1 VASIEDAVL
10 SIWYS
15 FVSFIPGLITALI
28 WIVIGVVLAIV
39 IGKLLRSITE
49 KFVETPLM
57 GTNVGKSI
65 LSLGFRISPVVEFLI
80 EALIIAV
87 AITIA
92 FAYIPIPGE
101 IGSMIY
107 SSIIYLPR
115 IVIGL
120 MILVLGLLFI
130 VVLAKYIASGMRDT
144 LSEPYKG
151 LAVLVEDIV
160 FVGLLAVM
168 ISVAMEV
175 MGLAAQ
181 NIYPLVL
188 GALVMILGIMVSV
201 EFTKILEAASP
212 GFDKYSHLLQLVLLV
227 SFTTVGLAA
236 MFAQYP
242 VVGAVIKILA
252 VGPAI
257 GTGVVF
263 IILLYTLVKTARE
276 KT

>member
-1 VASIEDAVL
+1 MASIEDALL
-10 SIWYS
+10 SIWNS
-15 FVSFIPGLITALI
+15 FVSSIPGLITALI

-39 IGKLLRSITE
+39 IGKLLRSIIE
-49 KFVETPLM
+49 KFVETPLI
-57 GTNVGKSI
+57 GTNVGRLI
-65 LSLGFRISPVVEFLI
+65 LSSGFRISPVVEFLI
-80 EALIIAV
+80 EALIITI

-101 IGSMIY
+101 IGLMIY

-115 IVIGL
+115 IVVGL

-160 FVGLLAVM
+160 FIGLLAVI
-168 ISVAMEV
+168 ISAAMEV

-242 VVGAVIKILA
+242 VVGAVIRVLA
-252 VGPAI
+252 VGLAI
-257 GTGVVF
+257 GTGAVF
-263 IILLYTLVKTARE
+263 IILLYTLVKSIRE